1 MKAFFNRL
9 WSKRA
14 VRATI
19 WTLISLVT
27 LYALLVSIEN
37 WTGARALAAAKERVV
52 TEGESL
58 DFMSLV
64 PPLPPDPEN
73 FCALPPLAGLTD
85 AKHTPAEEL
94 KALEAIAAK
103 VPDHDSSVSPGAV
116 PDWKPWIEHLAKN
129 GIGTADATPAAMLA
143 ALDAAHPVLKTLADA
158 APQHR
163 AAQFT
168 PRIGEN
174 HGNGAIFE
182 LPMPHYNLAQR
193 LARVLLL
200 RCHLA
205 IAAGQAEDAL
215 HCLQASLRLCE
226 ACLREPVLISQL
238 VSCAIHSMAMD
249 RVRVLLN
256 AHIATGA
263 DLDVLRQE
271 LGRLDFPS
279 AMLQAMRGELAG
291 ATQTLESIR
300 RRPDVLDILFTI
312 NYEQGR
318 SQSLVQ
324 PVVKRILPLGYIDH
338 SEAVII
344 DRQLDWLILPTKRG
358 GYPELSRRLK
368 ELEASLAG
376 RGKLS
381 RPHHLLAN
389 LMMPAYG
396 SVVRRISESETRRR
410 QALAAITIEQSRLAT
425 GALPPSLPEGIL
437 DIIDGKPMRYRITG
451 GGYLLW
457 SVAHDGEDDGGRVAD
472 KGERSTDAKFTGD
485 WVWGYGD

>member
-1 MKAFFNRL
+1 MKAFFNRI

-27 LYALLVSIEN
+27 LYFLLASIEN
-37 WTGARALAAAKERVV
+37 WTGARALAAAKERVAK
-52 TEGESL
+52 EGETL

-64 PPLPPDPEN
+64 PPLPSDPEN

-85 AKHTPAEEL
+85 AKHPPAPEL
-94 KALEAIAAK
+94 EALEAIASK
-103 VPDHDSSVSPGAV
+103 MPGRVASHPSGTL
-116 PDWKPWIEHLAKN
+116 PDWNPLLEHLAKN

-143 ALDAAHPVLKTLADA
+143 ALDTAHPVLKTLADA

-174 HGNGAIFE
+174 HGNGPIFA

-193 LARVLLL
+193 LARALLL

-205 IAAGQAEDAL
+205 IAAGKVEDAL
-215 HCLQASLRLCE
+215 HCFQASLRLCE

-238 VSCAIHSMAMD
+238 VGCAIHGLVMD
-249 RVRVLLN
+249 RVRVLLH
-256 AHIATGA
+256 ARIASGA
-263 DLDVLRQE
+263 ELDVLKEE
-271 LGRLDFPS
+271 LGRLDFPA
-279 AMLQAMRGELAG
+279 AMLQSMRGELAG

-300 RRPDVLDILFTI
+300 TRSDVLDILFTM
-312 NYEQGR
+312 NLEDGR
-318 SQSLVQ
+318 SRSLVQ
-324 PVVKRILPLGYIDH
+324 PIVKKMLPLGFIDH

-344 DRQLDWLILPTKRG
+344 HQQLDGLILPAKRG
-358 GYPELSRRLK
+358 GYPELSRGLK
-368 ELEASLAG
+368 ELETTLAG

-381 RPHHLLAN
+381 RPHHLLAD

-396 SVVRRISESETRRR
+396 SIVRKISESETRRR

-437 DIIDGKPMRYRITG
+437 DLIDGEPMRYRIEG
-451 GGYLLW
+451 NGYLLW
-457 SVAHDGEDDGGRVAD
+457 SIANDGEDDGGRAAD
-472 KGERSTDAKFTGD
+472 EGERSTDAKFTGD
-485 WVWGYGD
+485 WVWSDGE